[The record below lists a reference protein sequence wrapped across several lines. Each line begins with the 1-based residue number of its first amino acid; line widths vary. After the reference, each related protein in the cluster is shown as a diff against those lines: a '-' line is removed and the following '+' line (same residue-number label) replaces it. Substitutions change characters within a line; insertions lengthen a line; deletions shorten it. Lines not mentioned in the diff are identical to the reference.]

1 LEGNG
6 LLKIA
11 ELIIFGKIAQIPMKL
26 TLFAQIPTS
35 GLEYWQFFNFY
46 ITARN
51 IVKIL
56 KSGSDKG
63 LH

>member
-1 LEGNG
+1 
-6 LLKIA
+6 
-11 ELIIFGKIAQIPMKL
+11 MKL

-35 GLEYWQFFNFY
+35 GLEYWRFFNFY

-56 KSGSDKG
+56 KSGVFISYKMIQK
-63 LH
+63 LSELVEI